1 MAEKQRSHVTPLLL
15 IDENDV
21 QASHA
26 TTLGQPDENQLYY
39 LQTRG
44 LSREQALGLLISGYL
59 MPVAYGLNNEELQSE
74 ITRKIEEKAG
84 LGCLM

>member
-1 MAEKQRSHVTPLLL
+1 M
-15 IDENDV
+15 
-21 QASHA
+21 
-26 TTLGQPDENQLYY
+26 YY

-59 MPVAYGLNNEELQSE
+59 MPVAKGLKNEELQSE